1 MLSATM
7 MWAEFYTE
15 GVTASEGSLLSGDE
29 NGDPLPCAFNK
40 KGKCQVIQ
48 PKTALCCIPFRSL
61 SAHPFTLRTYWKHSS
76 VFSSLPFF

>member
-29 NGDPLPCAFNK
+29 NGDPLPCAVNK
-40 KGKCQVIQ
+40 KGECQVIQ
-48 PKTALCCIPFRSL
+48 PKTAAAGSVVYSFLFFIQPIPS
-61 SAHPFTLRTYWKHSS
+61 HS
-76 VFSSLPFF
+76 